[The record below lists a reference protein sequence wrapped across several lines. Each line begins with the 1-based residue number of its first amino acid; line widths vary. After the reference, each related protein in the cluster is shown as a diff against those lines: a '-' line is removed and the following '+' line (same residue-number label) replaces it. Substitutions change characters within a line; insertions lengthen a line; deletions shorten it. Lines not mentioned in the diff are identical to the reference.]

1 MDEIK
6 QRLQETSENCF
17 KAYEKWSADKKKADA
32 RESLLESIHELRKVA
47 SRLEIEL
54 ATSDRNQ
61 SVQKPIPIPPHRDA
75 KRGRKGQ
82 DEMDDVDG
90 NSEPEKE
97 KVKLPPKK
105 KAAAKKDD

>member
-75 KRGRKGQ
+75 QRNRKNEAE
-82 DEMDDVDG
+82 DADG

-105 KAAAKKDD
+105 KAVAKKDD